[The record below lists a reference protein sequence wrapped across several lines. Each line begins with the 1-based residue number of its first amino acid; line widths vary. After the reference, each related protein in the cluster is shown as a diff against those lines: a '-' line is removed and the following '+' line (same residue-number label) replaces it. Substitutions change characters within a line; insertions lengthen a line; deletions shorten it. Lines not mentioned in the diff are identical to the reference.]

1 MTWRIPKPPGGPR
14 VLLMEIFPS
23 VSYGKIHPTESFQ
36 CHYLLVFLR
45 VIKCIKMW
53 YNHCSFGESA
63 LSLYSGPQAE
73 QHNFFFYHSSISQV
87 LAYNIS
93 SEKSV
98 SLIESPLFMMCCFRF
113 EGSFFVSC
121 VLHLLIFIYIIFG
134 KSKFL

>member
-1 MTWRIPKPPGGPR
+1 
-14 VLLMEIFPS
+14 MEIFPS

-45 VIKCIKMW
+45 AIKCIKMW

-73 QHNFFFYHSSISQV
+73 QHNFFFFFYHSSISQV

-98 SLIESPLFMMCCFRF
+98 SLIESPLFMMCCFF
-113 EGSFFVSC
+113 LADFKVHSLYHVFFIFLYLFILYLGKANSFFFKV
-121 VLHLLIFIYIIFG
+121 Y
-134 KSKFL
+134 